1 MVDQKSLTEAT
12 GITIVFI
19 ASISAVVFLQNQ
31 YGNENTTIKPIFVA
45 IGILPILFYLI
56 ATGRLET
63 LRGAGFEFVLR
74 QQANR
79 TIAGVSNTDVTA
91 IEDEAVGD
99 IAEDEVHPKETI
111 DELNQDNDPSVLCFE
126 IGRRDFYALPAV
138 NRYLEDLSESLDYI
152 LFTKTDGTLKGHMK
166 FKDFKDL
173 VGKLDGDII
182 DEIESGT
189 ILTRSKMKKKC
200 IAVDSSNS
208 EALDKMEQEDINE
221 LAVLD
226 SSEQFVGI
234 VTQEN
239 LVRKLLTE

>member
-1 MVDQKSLTEAT
+1 
-12 GITIVFI
+12 
-19 ASISAVVFLQNQ
+19 
-31 YGNENTTIKPIFVA
+31 
-45 IGILPILFYLI
+45 
-56 ATGRLET
+56 
-63 LRGAGFEFVLR
+63 
-74 QQANR
+74 
-79 TIAGVSNTDVTA
+79 
-91 IEDEAVGD
+91 
-99 IAEDEVHPKETI
+99 
-111 DELNQDNDPSVLCFE
+111 
-126 IGRRDFYALPAV
+126 
-138 NRYLEDLSESLDYI
+138 
-152 LFTKTDGTLKGHMK
+152 MK

-173 VGKLDGDII
+173 VGKLDGNII

-239 LVRKLLTE
+239 LVRKLLTDVIRQISIVIS